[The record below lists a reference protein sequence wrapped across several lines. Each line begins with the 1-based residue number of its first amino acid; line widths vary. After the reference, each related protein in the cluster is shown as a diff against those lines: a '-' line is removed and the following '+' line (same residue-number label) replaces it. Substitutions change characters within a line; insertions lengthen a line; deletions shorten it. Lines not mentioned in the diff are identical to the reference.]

1 MDRIPDFSVTVES
14 PAAGRAVLTVR
25 GELDLASAEILREP
39 LVEALSTHS
48 LVVLEMSGCPFLD
61 SSGLRALLAGVRRAD
76 EAGSALRLC
85 GAGPEVARVIEL
97 TAVQSVLRVYPDVP
111 SALAAD

>member
-14 PAAGRAVLTVR
+14 PADGRAVLTVR
-25 GELDLASAEILREP
+25 GELDLASAEILRQP
-39 LVEALSTHS
+39 LVEALSTYS

-61 SSGLRALLAGVRRAD
+61 SSGLRALLAGARRAE

-97 TAVQSVLRVYPDVP
+97 TAVQSVLRVYPDVA